1 LSGENEFTPR
11 LGRVRDVGAG
21 SARSLRARVSKAAA
35 RIGKPGKGDRF
46 SGRNIGRGNGA
57 VPQAKRGVRRIAR
70 MRMRR
75 VIVKVHIARARGGG
89 GTRAFGEHV
98 RYVQRDGVE
107 RDGSGGQIY
116 GREGEEID
124 GRSFVERCDDDRH
137 QFRLTLSAED
147 ANALGDLKPTTRAL
161 MAQMEQD
168 LGTPLDWVAVDH
180 HNTGHSHTHIVIRGK
195 DHLGKDLIIARN
207 YLTGGIRG
215 RAQQIVTNE
224 LGPRRDLEIAQAQ
237 QAEASKDR
245 FTGLDRELADMA
257 VGNKLEIEPAA
268 GAADRFRRSLHLQRL
283 KHLEALHLATREGKG
298 RWRLKKGWDRAL
310 KAMGRRGDIV
320 RGLAAGLAAGETARG
335 MRLFEERPLDARPL
349 TGVVISQGPD
359 DELRDTRFLLVEDLD
374 GTRWAVSARGIEP
387 GGLPPRGAVIEV
399 SAAPQQ
405 ARASDLVIA
414 DIAARNGGYY
424 SDGLHV
430 EADPSASRNYREA
443 HKRRLEGLRRA
454 GLTQRRADGVWE
466 IGADYLRR
474 AAEFEASRGGGIKIQ
489 VRSWMAL
496 ETQIE
501 AHAETWLDSTKALD
515 NERTDGLI
523 GKSRA
528 ARLVFLH
535 RAGFEMEDGALSKEA
550 RLQLGRDELRL
561 AGQHEARKSGR
572 EQFALGSGETFEGQF
587 ERTIDLAQGRMA
599 IIGKQK
605 AFALVPWRPA
615 LERHRGASLV
625 IEQRVKGLSWSF
637 PGSRQRGLAR

>member
-11 LGRVRDVGAG
+11 LGRIRDLGAG
-21 SARSLRARVSKAAA
+21 SAKSLRARVSKAAA
-35 RIGKPGKGDRF
+35 RIGQPGKGARF

-89 GTRAFGEHV
+89 GARAFGEHV

-116 GREGEEID
+116 GREGQEID
-124 GRSFVERCDDDRH
+124 SRSFVERSDDDRH

-147 ANALGDLKPTTRAL
+147 ANALGDLKPITRAL

-168 LGTPLDWVAVDH
+168 LGTRLDWVAVDH
-180 HNTGHSHTHIVIRGK
+180 HNTGHSHTHIIIRGK

-237 QAEASKDR
+237 QAEVTKDR
-245 FTGLDRELADMA
+245 YTGLDRELADMVA
-257 VGNKLEIEPAA
+257 SSRFEIEPAA
-268 GAADRFRRSLHLQRL
+268 GAADRYRRSLHLQRL

-298 RWRLKKGWDRAL
+298 RWRLKEGWDRAL

-399 SAAPQQ
+399 SAAPRQ
-405 ARASDLVIA
+405 ARASDRVIA
-414 DIAARNGGYY
+414 DIAARNNGHY
-424 SDGLHV
+424 SEGLHAA
-430 EADPSASRNYREA
+430 ADPSASRNFREA
-443 HKRRLEGLRRA
+443 HKRRLEALRRA
-454 GLTQRRADGVWE
+454 GLVTRQANGVWE
-466 IGADYLRR
+466 IGEDYLQR
-474 AAEFEASRGGGIKIQ
+474 AAEFEASRGDGVKIQ

-501 AHAETWLDSTKALD
+501 ARAETWLDSSMVVA
-515 NERTDGLI
+515 NEPTRGRI
-523 GKSRA
+523 GKARA
-528 ARLVFLH
+528 ARQVFLE
-535 RAGFEMEDGALSKEA
+535 RKGFEMEDGALTQNA
-550 RLQLGRDELRL
+550 RDKLRMDELRS
-561 AGQHEARKSGR
+561 AGQRESKRSGR
-572 EQFALGSGETFEGQF
+572 VEIALSSGETFEGTF
-587 ERTIDLAQGRMA
+587 ERTVDLAQGRLA
-599 IIGKQK
+599 IIGKK
-605 AFALVPWRPA
+605 RAFALLPWRPD
-615 LERHRGASLV
+615 LE
-625 IEQRVKGLSWSF
+625 
-637 PGSRQRGLAR
+637 RQRGRSMVIMARERGISWTLPSGRNRGLGR